1 MKKKFILLISS
12 NIIWSCNAQAETNT
26 FTTHSSLVF
35 YKIADNYFVKNN
47 YDIKGF
53 TEKVISTEN
62 EFNQIFDKASFMG
75 EKGKLTPVDFSKE
88 NVMVLLHPATN
99 RSVEIIPLKLER
111 NERDQTVYYYKVR
124 IGEQKGFE
132 MKPKLIVIVN
142 KDIDK
147 ILFKKVE
154 Y

>member
-1 MKKKFILLISS
+1 MKKKLILLISS
-12 NIIWSCNAQAETNT
+12 YIIWSCSAQTETNT
-26 FTTHSSLVF
+26 FTIHSSLIF

-47 YDIKGF
+47 YDSKEF

-62 EFNQIFDKASFMG
+62 EFNQIFDRASIMG
-75 EKGKLTPVDFSKE
+75 EKGKPTPGDFSKE

-99 RSVEIIPLKLER
+99 RSVELIPLKLER
-111 NERDQTVYYYKVR
+111 NEEDQTVCYYKVR

-132 MKPKLIVIVN
+132 RKPKLIIIVN

-147 ILFKKVE
+147 VLFKKVE
-154 Y
+154 S